1 MRRAVL
7 QRMARTPV
15 PLIIFVGLLGVGMA
29 GRLLPHPP
37 NFTPIAAAAL
47 FAGFYFS
54 NRLVAAVVPMAILG
68 LSDLIIGTYILPLML
83 TVYGAFLFPLIF
95 RRWLRE
101 KLSAVRVGTGAVCG
115 SVFFFV
121 STNLSVWL
129 FGGWYPSTPGGLA
142 HCFLAAV
149 PFFKNTLAGDL
160 VWSAAFFGSYAL
172 ALELKRR
179 SSLRSSLAHV
189 PAAGA

>member
-1 MRRAVL
+1 MLKQAFL

-15 PLIIFVGLLGVGMA
+15 PLLIFLGLLGVGMA

-37 NFTPIAAAAL
+37 NFTPVAAAAL

-54 NRLVAAVVPMAILG
+54 KRLAAAMVPMAILG
-68 LSDLIIGTYILPLML
+68 LSDLIIGTYNLPLML

-95 RRWLRE
+95 RRWLRS

-115 SVFFFV
+115 SVFFFLT
-121 STNLSVWL
+121 TNCAVWL

-142 HCFLAAV
+142 Q
-149 PFFKNTLAGDL
+149 
-160 VWSAAFFGSYAL
+160 
-172 ALELKRR
+172 
-179 SSLRSSLAHV
+179 
-189 PAAGA
+189 